1 MPNIKNIVIFVVVAI
16 ALYGGYTYFFGG
28 TPDVQDPGVLSSQGD
43 PNATAS
49 LDGNDPGQE
58 FLAILLNLKTI
69 KLDQSV
75 FNSNSFTHLQD
86 FTRVIAPATNV
97 GRPNPF
103 APIGTDPQ
111 TVSAVP
117 AASVSAS
124 AANALP
130 SIASAQI
137 DTKDASAVLSTSA
150 NLNGALLKAAVNTN
164 RFFEWGTNPDSLSNA
179 TPLVAQKTTG
189 VFSRQITGL
198 APSTTYYFRAVAT
211 TGVERAE
218 GDILVF
224 TTNP

>member
-1 MPNIKNIVIFVVVAI
+1 MPNIKNIVIGAVILV
-16 ALYGGYTYFFGG
+16 ALYGGYTYFSGG
-28 TPDVQDPGVLSSQGD
+28 TSDVQDPGVLSSQGD
-43 PNATAS
+43 PNIGTS
-49 LDGNDPGQE
+49 PDGNDPGQE

-69 KLDQSV
+69 KLDQGI

-111 TVSAVP
+111 TVSVP

-124 AANALP
+124 AINSLP
-130 SIASAQI
+130 SVASAQV
-137 DTKDASAVLSTSA
+137 DTKDASAILSTSA
-150 NLNGALLKAAVNTN
+150 TLNGALLKAATNTN
-164 RFFEWGTNPDSLSNA
+164 RFFEWGTNLDSLSNT
-179 TPLVAQKTTG
+179 TPLVSQKTSG
-189 VFSRQITGL
+189 VFNRQITGL
-198 APSTTYYFRAVAT
+198 LPSTTYYFRAVAT